1 MMVRGLWVSLLLG
14 GGSMAAAPD
23 HGQCGY
29 GVTIT
34 ASYVIFEKTRVPTGG
49 IPYACALV
57 RRDTV
62 TGLVEVEHHVFNAME
77 DVTRLFFKPRIGLI
91 WRTNAHLI
99 GATKHDYLFAADNS
113 GEPLHEARVYHI
125 HKGTLARR
133 TTRLRL
139 QARPGCGE
147 IEFVGQNTAFRPPY
161 HVQVSRVDGCGLFTK
176 TIPLR

>member
-113 GEPLHEARVYHI
+113 GSPC
-125 HKGTLARR
+125 TRR
-133 TTRLRL
+133 GSTTSIR
-139 QARPGCGE
+139 APSHAAPPGS
-147 IEFVGQNTAFRPPY
+147 AFR
-161 HVQVSRVDGCGLFTK
+161 HVQGAGRLNSSGRTPPSALHTMF
-176 TIPLR
+176 R